1 MKRFLGIVLGSLLI
15 VGLLAAA
22 KNAALYFHF
31 YKHGEFGLARVSARV
46 SDEPASATADTTD
59 EPTDDAD
66 ETSDE
71 TTSDETA
78 DLTGTWR
85 GEYDEYR
92 GGADVRH
99 VYVFEFATA
108 TSGTYEH
115 TRLDLKMFDKR
126 APVYSWLSL
135 LPYKAPTSADHRGEV
150 RVAPGGYLTFAPGE
164 ESAWADTVYS
174 KFATRNDTLFIDSR
188 KAPAPY
194 DDEPI
199 WTPPF
204 SEKPELT
211 RLAFV
216 WTSPI

>member
-31 YKHGEFGLARVSARV
+31 YKHGEFGLTRV
-46 SDEPASATADTTD
+46 SDEPASATSDNGADTSD
-59 EPTDDAD
+59 NGAD
-66 ETSDE
+66 TSDNGAETSDK
-71 TTSDETA
+71 TA

-108 TSGTYEH
+108 TSGTYQH

-150 RVAPGGYLTFAPGE
+150 RATPSGFLAFAPGE
-164 ESAWADTVYS
+164 ESAWRDTVYS
-174 KFATRNDTLFIDSR
+174 KFLTRNDTLFIDSR

-194 DDEPI
+194 DDEPN